1 MSLTGNRCVGR
12 IMKKSNNSGRVILM
26 NRELGKC
33 LLWIL
38 ESKEVSNVLGYIEC

>member
-1 MSLTGNRCVGR
+1 MCGQDNE
-12 IMKKSNNSGRVILM
+12 NNNNPGRVISM

-38 ESKEVSNVLGYIEC
+38 ESNEVSSVLGYIEC

>member
-1 MSLTGNRCVGR
+1 MCGQDNENY
-12 IMKKSNNSGRVILM
+12 NNSGRVILM

-38 ESKEVSNVLGYIEC
+38 ASSEVSSVLGYIEC

>member
-1 MSLTGNRCVGR
+1 MALTGNRCVGR
-12 IMKKSNNSGRVILM
+12 IMNIIIIQVRVILM

-38 ESKEVSNVLGYIEC
+38 ESSEVSSVLGYIEC